1 MSEAMHPLA
10 PHHLPGFIVGP
21 GEFDVLLSGS
31 VVFLVALLM
40 ILGSL
45 YFWLHSLP
53 ERIAHGASQ
62 LQFQLVAVLALLALF
77 THNNV
82 FWVAALLLAIVPVP
96 DFWTPLA
103 TMAESLARMAGRG
116 ERLAL
121 PDVPVIAATDVIV
134 AVPLK
139 EAPATDV
146 QSTKLADGTTFEVPP
161 PSNDQQRVDEE
172 RR

>member
-21 GEFDVLLSGS
+21 GESDVLLTGS
-31 VVFLVALLM
+31 IVFLVALLM

-121 PDVPVIAATDVIV
+121 PDVPVIAATNAI
-134 AVPLK
+134 VPLK

-146 QSTKLADGTTFEVPP
+146 QSIELADGTTLEVPS